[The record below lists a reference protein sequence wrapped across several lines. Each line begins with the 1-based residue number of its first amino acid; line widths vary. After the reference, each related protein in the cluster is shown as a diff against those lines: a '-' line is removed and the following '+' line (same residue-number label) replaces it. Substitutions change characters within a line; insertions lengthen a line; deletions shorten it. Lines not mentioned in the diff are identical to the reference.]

1 MIIIIKIASYVVY
14 PIGIDIDPEDPHNV
28 AVSIGH
34 QDRDIYIVKFNI
46 EALVKGLDDVHSC

>member
-1 MIIIIKIASYVVY
+1 VVY

-28 AVSIGH
+28 AVSIGY